1 MNQNTKKLL
10 LVTIAGIGAGVL
22 INKFLSDKSLS
33 EIKGNIK
40 NNIDKAKDIIK
51 ENITNKSDI

>member
-33 EIKGNIK
+33 EIKGNVKTSI
-40 NNIDKAKDIIK
+40 
-51 ENITNKSDI
+51 